1 MKRTAYLILVLAF
14 FASLFSSCG
23 EDRTYEYLEMT
34 QENQWT
40 FSKMKE
46 AYLWKEAIKE
56 PTRTTFFSN
65 TSKFFSSL
73 LYKDDKVSFFVD
85 SVSAGTYGIIF
96 AVMRDPIN
104 ERPSKTYALALDV
117 VPGSPADIAGIER
130 GT

>member
-14 FASLFSSCG
+14 FAILFGCG

-46 AYLWKEAIKE
+46 VYLWKEAIKE
-56 PTRTTFFSN
+56 PSRTTFFSN

-73 LYKDDKVSFFVD
+73 LYKSDNVSFFVD
-85 SVSAGTYGIIF
+85 SVSAGTYGMTF

-104 ERPSKTYALALDV
+104 ERPSKTFALALDV
-117 VPGSPADIAGIER
+117 APGSPADIAGIER